1 MHDLEIIAA
10 VGAVEEKDSLM
21 MSTFETILVAKFH
34 LLYDCFF
41 KIIKERLST
50 FQHNEKGQ
58 IDELMYKESSV
69 RYLLDPKKSQE
80 QDLEAKT
87 KNKT

>member
-1 MHDLEIIAA
+1 
-10 VGAVEEKDSLM
+10 M

-80 QDLEAKT
+80 QDLKAKA